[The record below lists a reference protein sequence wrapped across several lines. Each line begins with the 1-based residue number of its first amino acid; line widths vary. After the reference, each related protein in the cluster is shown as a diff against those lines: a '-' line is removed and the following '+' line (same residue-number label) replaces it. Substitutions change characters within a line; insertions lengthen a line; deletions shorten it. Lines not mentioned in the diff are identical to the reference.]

1 MAHEG
6 GTKAIMAA
14 LAANL
19 GIAVT
24 KFVAF
29 LLTSSSSM
37 LAESVH
43 SVADSGNQL
52 LLLLGGRRARRAPHP
67 AHTFG

>member
-6 GTKAIMAA
+6 GGRAIAAA

-24 KFVAF
+24 KFFAF
-29 LLTSSSSM
+29 LVTGSSSM

-43 SVADSGNQL
+43 
-52 LLLLGGRRARRAPHP
+52 
-67 AHTFG
+67 

>member
-1 MAHEG
+1 MSTQG
-6 GTKAIMAA
+6 GNRAIFAA

-24 KFVAF
+24 KFVAWA
-29 LLTSSSSM
+29 LTGSSSM
-37 LAESVH
+37 LAEGVH

-52 LLLLGGRRARRAPHP
+52 LLLLGGRRAPKEARS
-67 AHTFG
+67 